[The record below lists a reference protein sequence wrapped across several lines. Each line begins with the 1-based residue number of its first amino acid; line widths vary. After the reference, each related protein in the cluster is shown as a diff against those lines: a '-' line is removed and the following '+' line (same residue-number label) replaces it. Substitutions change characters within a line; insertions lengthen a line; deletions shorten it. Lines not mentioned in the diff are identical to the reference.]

1 MIHSALVSRYLGPA
15 RMSFPDPVT
24 SFFQWP
30 MMTARQPVSM
40 NVTSDMS
47 MTMRLFS
54 RRALVR

>member
-1 MIHSALVSRYLGPA
+1 
-15 RMSFPDPVT
+15 MSLPEPVT

-54 RRALVR
+54 RRAPVR